1 MGVAHHHLQRSMPE
15 QLSYGAQVDSGHNK
29 STGKSMAVAMPRVSV
44 DLGFGECSRE
54 PATRSLKRIVAAQ
67 GREDRVGSLRLAGA
81 LLLFAFQ
88 IILVFQSVESAHS
101 YDVQRNGPRIAVLGF
116 GKMNLSPLE
125 IDLVPA
131 QTVLLAHAH
140 PGVKGKQQVR
150 QKLGKSM
157 LDGLAQ
163 PRLFMIRE
171 KPHPS
176 VALRLATDSG
186 RGIALDLLV
195 VNSDPKNQGKGRLPP
210 ISAAGC
216 PVAFRGLL
224 GQPGNDLAFPNR
236 LCPTGTKNGQQ
247 LRNAKAEF
255 VGLLGAIFG
264 SAVDQGIV
272 AEFTKGDRF
281 GTQVFRQ
288 LRSFQLL
295 RVVLGE
301 KPLGVAA

>member
-1 MGVAHHHLQRSMPE
+1 MP
-15 QLSYGAQVDSGHNK
+15 G
-29 STGKSMAVAMPRVSV
+29 VSV
-44 DLGFGECSRE
+44 DLRFGECRRE
-54 PATRSLKRIVAAQ
+54 PATRSLKRIVSTQ
-67 GREDRVGSLRLAGA
+67 GREDRVGCLRLARA
-81 LLLFAFQ
+81 LRILDFQ
-88 IILVFQSVESAHS
+88 GLESAES
-101 YDVQRNGPRIAVLGF
+101 YGVQRNGPRIAVLGF
-116 GKMNLSPLE
+116 TKMNLSPLQ

-195 VNSDPKNQGKGRLPP
+195 VNSDPQNQGKGRLPP

-224 GQPGNDLAFPNR
+224 GQPVNDLAFPNR

>member
-1 MGVAHHHLQRSMPE
+1 MVR
-15 QLSYGAQVDSGHNK
+15 K
-29 STGKSMAVAMPRVSV
+29 STPAITSLLAKVLRLQCHEYRSILASASAVGK
-44 DLGFGECSRE
+44 
-54 PATRSLKRIVAAQ
+54 PATRSLKRIVAVQ
-67 GREDRVGSLRLAGA
+67 GREDRIGSLRLAGA

-150 QKLGKSM
+150 QKLEKSM

-176 VALRLATDSG
+176 VALR
-186 RGIALDLLV
+186 R
-195 VNSDPKNQGKGRLPP
+195 
-210 ISAAGC
+210 
-216 PVAFRGLL
+216 
-224 GQPGNDLAFPNR
+224 
-236 LCPTGTKNGQQ
+236 
-247 LRNAKAEF
+247 RNKK
-255 VGLLGAIFG
+255 
-264 SAVDQGIV
+264 S
-272 AEFTKGDRF
+272 
-281 GTQVFRQ
+281 
-288 LRSFQLL
+288 
-295 RVVLGE
+295 
-301 KPLGVAA
+301 